1 MTNQRSSLPGCLLA
15 LMAFLILFAVIAPG
29 SFLAGALLE
38 RNGVLPGSTAGQ
50 INEGPAAFKLL
61 WQARDIINNHY
72 VDRSA
77 VEDQRL
83 AYGAVSGMVES
94 LGDTGHSRFL
104 TPEMMQAESQAL
116 SSDFDG
122 IGAEL
127 TTKDGMPV
135 VVAPMPSKSL
145 ESAWLSACI
154 ISGVRKR
161 LCPVSPRDSTMPET
175 AP

>member
-15 LMAFLILFAVIAPG
+15 VVAFLILFAIIAPG

-50 INEGPAAFKLL
+50 INEGPAEYKLL
-61 WQARDIINNHY
+61 WQAREIIKNHY

-77 VEDQRL
+77 IEDQRL
-83 AYGAVSGMVES
+83 AYGAVSGMVEA

-104 TPEMMQAESQAL
+104 TPEMMKAESQAL
-116 SSDFDG
+116 SSDFEG

-135 VVAPMPSKSL
+135 VVAPMENS
-145 ESAWLSACI
+145 
-154 ISGVRKR
+154 
-161 LCPVSPRDSTMPET
+161 PVERAGIRAGDVIV
-175 AP
+175 AVDG